1 MILELL
7 LASHLQEL
15 ERRQAKG
22 SLVRAAKES
31 IHARQ
36 TRTASTP
43 QFPVMAPRRLERCL
57 AVNDEQAACSRIAL
71 VAD

>member
-22 SLVRAAKES
+22 SLIRAAIES
-31 IHARQ
+31 VRTRE
-36 TRTASTP
+36 TRTASAP
-43 QFPVMAPRRLERCL
+43 QLPVMAPRRLEGCH
-57 AVNDEQAACSRIAL
+57 AVSGEHAA
-71 VAD
+71 

>member
-36 TRTASTP
+36 PRTASAPRVPLMT
-43 QFPVMAPRRLERCL
+43 PRRLEGCH
-57 AVNDEQAACSRIAL
+57 AVNGERAA
-71 VAD
+71 

>member
-43 QFPVMAPRRLERCL
+43 QFPVMAPRRLEGCQPANGER
-57 AVNDEQAACSRIAL
+57 AS
-71 VAD
+71 